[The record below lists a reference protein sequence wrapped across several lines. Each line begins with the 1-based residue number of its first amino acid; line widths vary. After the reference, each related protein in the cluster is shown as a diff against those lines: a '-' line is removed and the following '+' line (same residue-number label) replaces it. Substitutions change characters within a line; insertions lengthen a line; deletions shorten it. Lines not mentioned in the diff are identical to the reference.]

1 MLYDPKW
8 EEKIVTKEE
17 PWRNMLREAA
27 DLIEK
32 RGWCQHQ
39 LEDHRGR
46 VCALGALT
54 RVPTRL
60 VDAHAKAH
68 LALENFINQKFS
80 LSIVEWNDCRAR
92 TKEQVIETFLK
103 AANS

>member
-8 EEKIVTKEE
+8 EEKIVINED
-17 PWRNMLREAA
+17 PWRDMLRAAA

-39 LEDHRGR
+39 LEDNRGR

-54 RVPTRL
+54 RVSGRA
-60 VDAHAKAH
+60 VGANAKAH

-92 TKEQVIETFLK
+92 NKEQVIETFLK
-103 AANS
+103 VANS